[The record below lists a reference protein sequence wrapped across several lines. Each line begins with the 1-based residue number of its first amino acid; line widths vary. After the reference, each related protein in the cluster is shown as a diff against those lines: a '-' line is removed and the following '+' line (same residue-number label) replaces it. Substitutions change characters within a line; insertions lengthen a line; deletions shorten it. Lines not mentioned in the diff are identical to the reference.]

1 MNFCFYTQIAVRE
14 AIIHVKAVEAIRTRL
29 GFVPN
34 FVDVDLE
41 NVTVAL
47 QNATDHGIQ

>member
-1 MNFCFYTQIAVRE
+1 M
-14 AIIHVKAVEAIRTRL
+14 KAVEEIQTRL

-34 FVDVDLE
+34 FVDVEVE

-47 QNATDHGIQ
+47 QNAIDHGIH